1 MKDRARHLPQSIAG
15 RFVYPLSPR
24 PWCGML
30 PRGRLAVK
38 AARTLRASVGGFVGK
53 WGGILRK
60 AGEQMMR
67 SSPCIE
73 VAYFEQVAL
82 IRLCLLIRA
91 SSPYLA

>member
-1 MKDRARHLPQSIAG
+1 MAREGHGGLAG
-15 RFVYPLSPR
+15 RRIIGGGWGNRKAVACCEFLVQI
-24 PWCGML
+24 
-30 PRGRLAVK
+30 RGEM
-38 AARTLRASVGGFVGK
+38 
-53 WGGILRK
+53 GGILRK

>member
-1 MKDRARHLPQSIAG
+1 M
-15 RFVYPLSPR
+15 
-24 PWCGML
+24 
-30 PRGRLAVK
+30 
-38 AARTLRASVGGFVGK
+38 GGV
-53 WGGILRK
+53 LRK